1 MMRDAWSA
9 LRGKRILLL
18 QGPVGPFFARLAVSL
33 RALAADVHKVNFNGG
48 DCLFYRS
55 GVTVWRGPLHEWPKF
70 FAALLAERQIDVVLL
85 FGDCRPIHSLARQV
99 ALRAGVRIGAFEE
112 GYVRPNFITFE
123 RYGVNGYSQIPRAPE
138 FYRQLPRTAARPES
152 KVGNTFWHSVL
163 WSMLYYLASAIAH
176 PWFRHY
182 RHHRPLTL
190 LEAVP
195 WLRAAWRK
203 AFYRVTERLM
213 LGLLTGPLH
222 KKFFL
227 VPLQVSADSQV
238 MQHSHFQSVGQFIEH
253 VVGSFA
259 AHASS
264 DVSLV
269 IKHHPLDRGY
279 HDYSRLLRQLRLRLG
294 LGGRLLYIHDQHLP
308 TLFDNMCGAVVI
320 NSTVGFSALSHGAPL
335 KTCGNA
341 LYDME
346 GLTFQGHMDQ
356 FWRNAVHA
364 RPDPAL
370 FERFRSYVIDRTQIS
385 GSFYRGAEAASLSVT
400 AAAQRLEHLVD
411 LTGLALDARMKA

>member
-1 MMRDAWSA
+1 MIRDAWSA

-18 QGPVGPFFARLAVSL
+18 QGPVGPFFARLAISL

-55 GVTVWRGPLHEWPKF
+55 GVTVWRGRLRDWPEF
-70 FAALLAERQIDVVLL
+70 FAALLKERQIDVVLL

-123 RYGVNGYSQIPRAPE
+123 RYGVNGYSQIPRDPD
-138 FYRQLPRTAARPES
+138 FYRQLPCSAVQPES
-152 KVGNTFWHSVL
+152 MVGNTFWPSVL
-163 WSMLYYLASAIAH
+163 WSILYYLASAIAY

-213 LGLLTGPLH
+213 LGLLTGPLRRN
-222 KKFFL
+222 FFL
-227 VPLQVSADSQV
+227 VPLQVCVDSQV
-238 MQHSHFQSVGQFIEH
+238 RQHSDFHSVAEFIEH

-259 AHASS
+259 AQAPPN
-264 DVSLV
+264 VTLV

-279 HDYSRLLRQLRLRLG
+279 HDYSRLLRQLRLRLD
-294 LGGRLLYIHDQHLP
+294 LEGRLFYIHDQHLP

-320 NSTVGFSALSHGAPL
+320 NSTVGFSALSHEAPL

-341 LYDME
+341 IYDME
-346 GLTFQGHMDQ
+346 GLTFQGPLDE
-356 FWRNAVHA
+356 FWRNAANA
-364 RPDPAL
+364 RPDRVL
-370 FERFRSYVIDRTQIS
+370 FERFRSYLIDRTQIN

-400 AAAQRLEHLVD
+400 AAAQRLEHLAD
-411 LTGLALDARMKA
+411 LTDLAVSARVKA